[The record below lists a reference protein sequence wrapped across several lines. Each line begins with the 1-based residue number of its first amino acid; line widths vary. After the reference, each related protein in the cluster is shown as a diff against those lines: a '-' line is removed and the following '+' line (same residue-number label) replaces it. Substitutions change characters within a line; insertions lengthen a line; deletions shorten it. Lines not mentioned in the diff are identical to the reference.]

1 MDKVLKKV
9 FKFNIRDPL
18 IQELLISFTRYQNM
32 EKTLKLINGQV
43 SATRNELQQ
52 KLTAFL
58 LTKGINIEL
67 SDEVVFIPQYKE
79 IKVYKHDTRTT
90 Q

>member
-1 MDKVLKKV
+1 MDKILKKV
-9 FKFNIRDPL
+9 FKFNIHDPL

-32 EKTLKLINGQV
+32 EKTLKLINDQV
-43 SATRNELQQ
+43 LTTRNELQQ
-52 KLTAFL
+52 KLTEFL
-58 LTKGINIEL
+58 LTKGVDVES
-67 SDEVVFIPQYKE
+67 SDEVVFTPQYKE